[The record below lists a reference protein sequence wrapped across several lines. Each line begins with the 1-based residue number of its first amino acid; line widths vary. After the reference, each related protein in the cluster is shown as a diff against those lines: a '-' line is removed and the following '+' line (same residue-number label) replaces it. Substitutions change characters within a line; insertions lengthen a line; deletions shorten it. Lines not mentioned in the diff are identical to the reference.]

1 MPADVFTPTVIESA
15 NLILIIMIL
24 VGLMGLLLLFAYL
37 CKNVF
42 VPMIGRLKNRM
53 LVEENAG
60 DKSGEKD
67 SEPVPTDPP
76 PSSDRQN
83 INALRG
89 PQTEDRMW
97 YDWK

>member
-1 MPADVFTPTVIESA
+1 
-15 NLILIIMIL
+15 
-24 VGLMGLLLLFAYL
+24 
-37 CKNVF
+37 
-42 VPMIGRLKNRM
+42 MIGRLKNRM

-60 DKSGEKD
+60 EGEGGDKD

-89 PQTEDRMW
+89 P
-97 YDWK
+97 